1 MKKKNTTFM
10 LTVLITTLVFTII
23 SNIISFQSISTFDNR
38 IVDIPA
44 LVLDNRLQAVKKSAS
59 SESVSNVILYANASS
74 GDISDAA
81 DGNVN
86 HTSTLVPRLALGST
100 MRNEAPYLKEWIE
113 FHLARGVDKFYI
125 ADNDSTDDSLNVLD
139 MYVTNGIVELVPFQ
153 NNDQVKTYNEILKF
167 AKGDRADWLCIMDID
182 AFIFPREKRDSL
194 VKLLSGYHNNV
205 GAVGV
210 SILNFDHNGHEKMEE
225 LPLIERFTH
234 RMTHTRPFNGAYSR
248 SFTLYRVQDTIRTGI
263 HNPSKLAPGK
273 VFVDVNGK
281 QMRLSPYMHGK
292 DVVAPHNG
300 TIMLNHYYCKSH
312 EEFKKKNSRNIAWD
326 NKESSWDDRCARP
339 WTNNGVTDTTIQQ
352 YVSSDT
358 RLF

>member
-167 AKGDRADWLCIMDID
+167 AKGDRADWLCITDID
-182 AFIFPREKRDSL
+182 VFIFLREK
-194 VKLLSGYHNNV
+194 
-205 GAVGV
+205 
-210 SILNFDHNGHEKMEE
+210 
-225 LPLIERFTH
+225 
-234 RMTHTRPFNGAYSR
+234 
-248 SFTLYRVQDTIRTGI
+248 
-263 HNPSKLAPGK
+263 
-273 VFVDVNGK
+273 
-281 QMRLSPYMHGK
+281 
-292 DVVAPHNG
+292 
-300 TIMLNHYYCKSH
+300 
-312 EEFKKKNSRNIAWD
+312 
-326 NKESSWDDRCARP
+326 
-339 WTNNGVTDTTIQQ
+339 
-352 YVSSDT
+352 
-358 RLF
+358 